1 MYSCININVNTL
13 VWFVEAKNQFPN
25 FVFNVGLPFTWC
37 NNCPIGIVWE
47 KIDWAV
53 ATNEWF
59 SLFPG
64 TRVFHLDNSIS
75 DHISI
80 WIVLAEL

>member
-1 MYSCININVNTL
+1 MQQIRDILDECGFTDVGY
-13 VWFVEAKNQFPN
+13 
-25 FVFNVGLPFTWC
+25 VGLPFTWC
-37 NNCPIGIVWE
+37 NNRPIGTVWE
-47 KIDWAV
+47 KIDWVV

-64 TRVFHLDNSIS
+64 TRVFHLDNNTS